1 MKQRIEYFDLLKGI
15 AIFLVVMGHALTMC
29 IRGIDAAFLFKL
41 IGQVHMP
48 IFFFI
53 SGFLTYKDTFAPP
66 ALKKRFLQLIIPF
79 FVVSALWIWYFP
91 HSSLGSPMSS
101 SLTGLYCSYWKDGY
115 WFTLCLFELFLL
127 YLPLS
132 AVLRRCKQFWQQI
145 AVVTLTYCILLV
157 AAYIS
162 SSEHDN
168 FDIAGLGLLSFFFP
182 IFMAGIFAK
191 KYSAHYHT
199 VTSSGAWFSI
209 AAIVFAL
216 TFYSIVY
223 PWDVSFLP
231 AWFKAVTR
239 PLMHFSVVIIAVTAI
254 EPWSKREFCRSTQEK
269 RVFSQTGSA
278 PTTAKFED
286 HVPPTKPSA
295 IARYFKY
302 FGTESLSIYLLHY
315 FFLFPLTPLQ
325 EPLKVI
331 GLQFVPLAAIAA
343 FVAFIVIAVTLFVS
357 SIISHSPLLS
367 LLLLGKT
374 GK

>member
-53 SGFLTYKDTFAPP
+53 SGFLTYKDNFAPP

-101 SLTGLYCSYWKDGY
+101 SLTGMYCSYWKDGY
-115 WFTLCLFELFLL
+115 RFTLCLFALFLL
-127 YLPLS
+127 YLPFS
-132 AVLRRCKQFWQQI
+132 AILRHCRRFWQKI
-145 AVVTLTYCILLV
+145 AVVLITYAVLLI
-157 AAYIS
+157 AAS
-162 SSEHDN
+162 FLSSEQANHD
-168 FDIAGLGLLSFFFP
+168 IVGIGLMSYFFP
-182 IFMAGIFAK
+182 IFMVGVFAR
-191 KYSAHYHT
+191 KYSSVYCT
-199 VTSSGAWFSI
+199 VTSSGTWFTI
-209 AAIVFAL
+209 AAIVFAF

-223 PWDVSFLP
+223 PWDLPFLP
-231 AWFKAVTR
+231 GWYKAVAR
-239 PLMHFSVVIIAVTAI
+239 PLMHISTVIIAVNVVK
-254 EPWSKREFCRSTQEK
+254 PWSKRKFCIATADTASIVTQDNA
-269 RVFSQTGSA
+269 S
-278 PTTAKFED
+278 
-286 HVPPTKPSA
+286 KPSGV
-295 IARYFKY
+295 ARYFKY
-302 FGTESLSIYLLHY
+302 LGTESLSIYLLHY

-325 EPLKVI
+325 EPLKAI
-331 GLQFVPLAAIAA
+331 GLQFVPLATIATV
-343 FVAFIVIAVTLFVS
+343 VAFIVIAITLFVS